1 MQSIVARI
9 KLININNIWGSMS
22 SQLTGAI
29 KIFGIININ
38 FVQSHQAAVAL
49 ASAAVVDVATAVVV
63 DVVIAT
69 PLPTPVITFRRETKK
84 HFMAKNWIKNK
95 KGRLKDE
102 EIVNRYFFAPLLF
115 LKVEKKSFYDN
126 PEVKEGLFAGI
137 ASLSGSQLKDLLTKK
152 ITKTKN

>member
-1 MQSIVARI
+1 MQSIIGRI
-9 KLININNIWGSMS
+9 KLLNINNIWGSIS

-63 DVVIAT
+63 DVVATAVVVDVVIAT

-84 HFMAKNWIKNK
+84 HFMAKKT
-95 KGRLKDE
+95 
-102 EIVNRYFFAPLLF
+102 
-115 LKVEKKSFYDN
+115 
-126 PEVKEGLFAGI
+126 
-137 ASLSGSQLKDLLTKK
+137 GSRTKK
-152 ITKTKN
+152 VG

>member
-1 MQSIVARI
+1 MQSIVGRI
-9 KLININNIWGSMS
+9 KLLNINNIWGSMS

-84 HFMAKNWIKNK
+84 HFMAKKT
-95 KGRLKDE
+95 
-102 EIVNRYFFAPLLF
+102 
-115 LKVEKKSFYDN
+115 
-126 PEVKEGLFAGI
+126 
-137 ASLSGSQLKDLLTKK
+137 GSRTKK
-152 ITKTKN
+152 AG

>member
-1 MQSIVARI
+1 MQSIVGRI
-9 KLININNIWGSMS
+9 KLLNINNIWGSMS

-38 FVQSHQAAVAL
+38 FVQSHQAAAAL

-84 HFMAKNWIKNK
+84 HFMAKKLDQEQKRQVERRRDSKQIFFCPSPISQSRK
-95 KGRLKDE
+95 KVFMIILK
-102 EIVNRYFFAPLLF
+102 
-115 LKVEKKSFYDN
+115 
-126 PEVKEGLFAGI
+126 
-137 ASLSGSQLKDLLTKK
+137 
-152 ITKTKN
+152 

>member
-29 KIFGIININ
+29 KVFGIININ

-49 ASAAVVDVATAVVV
+49 ASAAVVDVATAVVVDVVATAVVV

-84 HFMAKNWIKNK
+84 HFMAKNWITNK

-115 LKVEKKSFYDN
+115 LKVEKKVFM
-126 PEVKEGLFAGI
+126 I
-137 ASLSGSQLKDLLTKK
+137 ILK
-152 ITKTKN
+152 